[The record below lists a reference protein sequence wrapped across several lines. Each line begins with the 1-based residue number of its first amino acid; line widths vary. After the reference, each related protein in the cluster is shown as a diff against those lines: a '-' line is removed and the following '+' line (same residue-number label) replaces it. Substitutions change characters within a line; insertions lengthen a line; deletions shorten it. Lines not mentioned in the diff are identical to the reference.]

1 MHRWERLPHPL
12 TTSSGVPLLRRQRIL
27 FHSAVLKGVRSASFS
42 IWKEW
47 INSFLSFLSVRV
59 FVFLFLFIPRK
70 NRRPHRIYTQDE
82 RKKGQIRFAN
92 TKCCSFFAPP
102 TENTLINRSTN
113 FDEAANCYSKRQRLR
128 GIFSQT
134 RNLLIARDTLLHTW
148 KEIQLQ
154 IAASLGIHFVF
165 KQNLQCPYH

>member
-12 TTSSGVPLLRRQRIL
+12 TASSGVPLLRRQRIL

-70 NRRPHRIYTQDE
+70 NRRPRRIYTQDE
-82 RKKGQIRFAN
+82 RKKRKRKKRRKKKERKGKSVSRTPSVVLFLRRQQKIRWSIVQQISIKQLTVIVNA
-92 TKCCSFFAPP
+92 SGW
-102 TENTLINRSTN
+102 
-113 FDEAANCYSKRQRLR
+113 
-128 GIFSQT
+128 GIF
-134 RNLLIARDTLLHTW
+134 
-148 KEIQLQ
+148 
-154 IAASLGIHFVF
+154 FP
-165 KQNLQCPYH
+165 KQETY